1 MKVLVIGSGGR
12 EHAIVWKLAKS
23 PRVTQVYCA
32 PGNAGIAEDALLIQA
47 DISSPSSMAEL
58 ADKMEIDLTI
68 VGPEAPLVAGIVDSF
83 QRRKLRIVGPTKAAA
98 QLEGSKI
105 FSKEFMARHH
115 IPTADFTYCESPEAA
130 FDIISS
136 GVYRYPVVLK
146 ADGLAAG
153 KGVVIAHNQEEAH
166 STIQQFMIDR
176 SLGQA
181 GKRLVIEEFLQ
192 GREASLLLFSDGK
205 SILPMPVA
213 QDYKAACDG
222 NRGPNTGG
230 MGAFSTPDMLSAP
243 LLEKIMKDIAEPTIA
258 GMAAEGRPFKG
269 ILFIGLMLTDEGPYV
284 LEYNVRFGDP
294 ETQAILSRLDSDLLD
309 IFEAIAN
316 EDLKSVNPVW
326 SKDSTVCVVMAAPGY
341 PGTPRTGGVITG
353 LEEVSQMPGVKVFHA
368 GTRMDGQRYVT
379 AGGRVLGVT
388 ARRATLEDARTLAY
402 RAVEALDFEG
412 KQLRTDIASLQ

>member
-23 PRVTQVYCA
+23 PRVTQIYCA
-32 PGNAGIAEDALLIQA
+32 PGNAGIAEEALLVQA
-47 DISSPSSMAEL
+47 DISNPSLMAEL

-68 VGPEAPLVAGIVDSF
+68 VGPEAPLVTGIVDAF
-83 QRRKLRIVGPTKAAA
+83 NRRKLRIVGATKAAA

-115 IPTADFTYCESPEAA
+115 IPTADFTYCESPESA

-166 STIQQFMIDR
+166 TTIEQFMIDR

-181 GKRLVIEEFLQ
+181 GARLVIEEFLQ

-205 SILPMPVA
+205 NVLPMPVA
-213 QDYKAACDG
+213 QDYKAAYDG
-222 NRGPNTGG
+222 NIGPNTGG
-230 MGAFSTPDMLSAP
+230 MGAFSTPGMLAAP
-243 LLEKIMKDIAEPTIA
+243 LLEQIMHDIAEPTIA

-269 ILFIGLMLTDEGPYV
+269 ILFIGLMLTDEGPRV

-294 ETQAILSRLDSDLLD
+294 EAQVILSRLDSDLLD
-309 IFEAIAN
+309 IFEGIVN
-316 EDLKSVNPVW
+316 EDLKSVSVEW
-326 SKDSTVCVVMAAPGY
+326 SQESAVCVVMAAPGY
-341 PGTPRTGGVITG
+341 PGTPRTGAIITG
-353 LEEVSQMPGVKVFHA
+353 LEEVSKIPSVKVFHA
-368 GTRMDGQRYVT
+368 GTRLDDHKYVT

-388 ARRATLEDARTLAY
+388 ARCATLKEARELAY
-402 RAVEALDFEG
+402 SAVGMLDFEG
-412 KQLRTDIASLQ
+412 KQLRTDIAKV